1 MHVVRRSDQECSQ
14 RVTDDGQHTVCWL
27 QVWQMAENIY
37 DDESKDKGEP

>member
-1 MHVVRRSDQECSQ
+1 MFVVLEPRLQPWYRLNHLVVRCLQ
-14 RVTDDGQHTVCWL
+14 L